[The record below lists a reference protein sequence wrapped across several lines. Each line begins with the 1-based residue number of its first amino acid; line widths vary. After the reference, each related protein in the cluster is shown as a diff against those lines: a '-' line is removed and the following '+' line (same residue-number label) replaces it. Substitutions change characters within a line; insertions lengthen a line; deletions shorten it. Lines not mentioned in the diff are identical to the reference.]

1 MHGMKSSQNQGRF
14 SGTVTFITGASSGI
28 GAALAREIV
37 LQGGEVALTAR
48 REDRLQALAEDLRA
62 MGGRV
67 LAFQGDVT
75 RDGDMERAA
84 AKTRETFGRIDYVIA
99 NAGFGI
105 IGRLERL
112 TLDDFRRQFET
123 NVFGVLRTV
132 QAFREDL
139 LASSGCLAIIGS
151 INGYIA
157 QPGLSAY
164 AMSKFS
170 VHALAEALRHE
181 FRPQGVGVVLIVP
194 GYIDSEIRKVDNR
207 GVYHPEAR
215 DKVPVW
221 LRLSAE
227 QAARRIAAALYKRQ
241 RIKVI
246 TILGKTAVFLQR
258 HVPGLIAPII
268 SRLGLPDKGRRR
280 RDSETGSV

>member
-1 MHGMKSSQNQGRF
+1 MKSRQDRGRF

-28 GAALAREIV
+28 GAALAREIAR
-37 LQGGEVALTAR
+37 QGGDVALTAR
-48 REDRLQALAEDLRA
+48 REDRLQAVASEIQGMGRRALALK
-62 MGGRV
+62 
-67 LAFQGDVT
+67 GDVT
-75 RDGDMERAA
+75 LDGDMERAA

-99 NAGFGI
+99 NAGFGV

-132 QAFREDL
+132 QALREDL
-139 LASSGCLAIIGS
+139 IASSGCLAIIGS

-194 GYIDSEIRKVDNR
+194 GYIDSEIRRVDNR
-207 GVYHPEAR
+207 GVYHPGAP
-215 DKVPVW
+215 DKVPAW
-221 LRLSAE
+221 LRMSAD

-246 TILGKTAVFLQR
+246 TILGKTTVFLQR
-258 HVPGLIAPII
+258 HVPALISPII
-268 SRLGLPDKGRRR
+268 SRLGLPGKGHPRK
-280 RDSETGSV
+280 EPKAGPT